1 MGPSAALKTTYAN
14 GRKTVAPTSN
24 ASSMLTAPV
33 AAPSRTTA
41 VATGNPMPPSAE
53 ALTAAATGQ
62 HVTSKAPAAL
72 ERRIQR
78 SGNYS
83 AATSGTLCA
92 ISVCFLSGNSG
103 LTHKR
108 SRGKVAAP
116 EAAPSFPF
124 ALPSP
129 PRRRHRPRPTLRGP
143 PPTRPGA
150 PLRQPRRRRSAPS
163 AC

>member
-41 VATGNPMPPSAE
+41 VAIGNPMPPSA
-53 ALTAAATGQ
+53 AATTGQ

-83 AATSGTLCA
+83 AATSATLCA

-103 LTHKR
+103 LTYKR

-116 EAAPSFPF
+116 EAAPSFPYF
-124 ALPSP
+124 PPSP
-129 PRRRHRPRPTLRGP
+129 PRRRHRPRPTLREF
-143 PPTRPGA
+143 PPTKHGALLYKGQHDPGDREGERP
-150 PLRQPRRRRSAPS
+150 L
-163 AC
+163 